1 MRNMKVASLP
11 MMAQFCMGR
20 WTIRSGLAPTAT
32 LDHMTMW
39 SKMMSA
45 HYRLRLLYDADLL
58 QLMPM
63 PPQDKKVSDVM
74 TPAQRVFMLEA
85 SLCLDY
91 EVMLQ
96 IYKSGYTRIPVYEGQ
111 TYCYS
116 QPVDIARH
124 RNLCCLDQLL
134 CSQQL
139 PNQKEAVGDQ

>member
-1 MRNMKVASLP
+1 
-11 MMAQFCMGR
+11 
-20 WTIRSGLAPTAT
+20 
-32 LDHMTMW
+32 
-39 SKMMSA
+39 MSA

-124 RNLCCLDQLL
+124 RNPDAKIMRGMLNGIGGMLSLCLMLL
-134 CSQQL
+134 FL
-139 PNQKEAVGDQ
+139 R